1 MCNDSSKGN
10 RVDRRSLPPK
20 GDTGGVL
27 PKGDTG
33 GVLPAGETGGES
45 FWLASGGLTIIML
58 LVTLAESSAPIDRM
72 LLSASDS
79 ARITRK
85 SNHRSN

>member
-1 MCNDSSKGN
+1 MCNDSRGN
-10 RVDRRSLPPK
+10 RVYRRSLP
-20 GDTGGVL
+20 

-58 LVTLAESSAPIDRM
+58 LVTLVESSAASSPIDRT
-72 LLSASDS
+72 LLSTSDS
-79 ARITRK
+79 AQITRK
-85 SNHRSN
+85 FQKKN